1 MLRPRPLRVI
11 QAVGAAGLAGLAF
24 AICMLS
30 LNNNGTPVEL
40 FNWGSFE
47 KQQAVL
53 SNKVEAAIMQR
64 GRNVVQQLHEIKD
77 MVRPRRAW
85 GSSRRKTI
93 PMDEEL
99 AMLKVHDQMRKEAH
113 FAKDRITG
121 AGDVTAIVNEVRAR
135 VLAATTCTGNTL
147 LNVDY
152 MYMHKISQSKAH
164 VRGTVYS

>member
-1 MLRPRPLRVI
+1 VKLFSAAPHSFGVRLLLRMLRPRPLRVI

-30 LNNNGTPVEL
+30 LNNSGTPVEL

-53 SNKVEAAIMQR
+53 SGKVEAAIMQR

-77 MVRPRRAW
+77 MVRPRRAR
-85 GSSRRKTI
+85 GSGRKTI

-113 FAKDRITG
+113 FSKDRITG
-121 AGDVTAIVNEVRAR
+121 AGDVTAIVNEVRKQECR
-135 VLAATTCTGNTL
+135 L
-147 LNVDY
+147 L
-152 MYMHKISQSKAH
+152 HHA
-164 VRGTVYS
+164 